1 MDCARAPLHLREW
14 EMNDAGS
21 LARVPLTLHRLSRV
35 QRRNLA
41 AALLVTAIASLG
53 RH

>member
-1 MDCARAPLHLREW
+1 MDYARAPLLLREW

-21 LARVPLTLHRLSRV
+21 IARVPLTLHRLSRA
-35 QRRNLA
+35 QLRNFA
-41 AALLVTAIASLG
+41 AARLVPAIISLG